1 MKKNLNNYLEQ
12 YIYLERYVNNGS
24 PSGFSINTTSDKT
37 SPKKGDKYFNMLE
50 FEDNDATFIIG
61 KTKDIFNRPFNYA
74 HPDCINS
81 PFLKKANV
89 KPSKYIV
96 MPTSS
101 ARTMLLSNTSNN
113 DFIKLTYDK
122 IIDRSPRF
130 IFLKDALISLENTYK
145 LQKAID
151 DEIMPKTFAI
161 LPETSA
167 KVTILKNNDEEVSW
181 GTIYREKN
189 PYPNINGNKPYIPAF
204 SLFSKDHKNK
214 VNDPLITKLINL
226 SNKTPKQYLLNILD
240 ITIDSFFALVINCG
254 LFSEMHAQN
263 CLYEID
269 ENYNITRLIL
279 RDMQDIAKDT
289 LIKPNDPFP
298 YMTEEIEKYV
308 EILEKRNFDSYEL
321 PKTKYRHQR
330 DISYYYDFKL
340 GEYLLKPLIKT
351 VSNHYNINKK
361 VFYSYIKEKVN
372 STYTPL
378 LPKDYFPNEWYKI
391 RKELYDFKN
400 KSLDYYYI
408 KKKNPKFR

>member
-1 MKKNLNNYLEQ
+1 MMKKNLNNYLEQ

-340 GEYLLKPLIKT
+340 GSI
-351 VSNHYNINKK
+351 
-361 VFYSYIKEKVN
+361 F
-372 STYTPL
+372 
-378 LPKDYFPNEWYKI
+378 
-391 RKELYDFKN
+391 
-400 KSLDYYYI
+400 
-408 KKKNPKFR
+408 